1 MRVKV
6 TEFEK
11 VYSFEMAPVTQLCGQ
26 NVQRKN
32 YICESIRKY
41 FSTYK
46 YSEIKNSHFYF
57 SPLITQ
63 FIADSQTH
71 FNYFLFKH
79 STIFINS
86 SLFKTILQKVF
97 Y

>member
-32 YICESIRKY
+32 
-41 FSTYK
+41 
-46 YSEIKNSHFYF
+46 
-57 SPLITQ
+57 
-63 FIADSQTH
+63 
-71 FNYFLFKH
+71 
-79 STIFINS
+79 
-86 SLFKTILQKVF
+86 
-97 Y
+97 